1 MTKKKENPGTTQK
14 LQSKI
19 EQPKVEL
26 ITMKNANEND
36 KIIIAP
42 SFDIIHAL
50 INLIGEKGLQGE
62 IYKENDKLMIATGFE
77 MSMELESFL
86 KINQAF
92 KLIKK

>member
-1 MTKKKENPGTTQK
+1 MPKKKENPETKQK
-14 LQSKI
+14 L
-19 EQPKVEL
+19 EQPKVEI
-26 ITMKNANEND
+26 ITMENANEND

-62 IYKENDKLMIATGFE
+62 IYKENNKFMIATGFE